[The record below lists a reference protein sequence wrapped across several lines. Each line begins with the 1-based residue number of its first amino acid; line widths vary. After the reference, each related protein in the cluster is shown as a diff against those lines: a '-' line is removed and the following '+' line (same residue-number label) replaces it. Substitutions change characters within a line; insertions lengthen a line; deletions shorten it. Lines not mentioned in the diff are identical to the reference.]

1 MGDRR
6 RVGCGCRGLAVATV
20 LFVCRPATADVWHYV
35 GDWLDFS
42 WNVSAVE
49 AYEDNV
55 RNATGD
61 KEDDFI
67 TTLGLDSRLVL
78 RHPLGSFTLFYR
90 FDQQLYLD
98 HSELNDVGQATG
110 LGQNQSLSFGDA
122 VHLSPRDT
130 LSYSNAFTRTPDS
143 LYASG
148 DQRAVQQQ
156 PVDAEGVVVGRD
168 GVIRN
173 TTQLGYNHDFRVPLS
188 FGLNGSYTIIE
199 YDDPA
204 LIDSRDASAGG
215 SLSWRLSM
223 LRSVGLSYNHSAT
236 RFDSVEGSDS
246 EVVSLIYN
254 DEPMPTWKVSASLG
268 ASFNST
274 SDDGVDDV
282 TPDVDARLTKELPR
296 GSFTAGYHRSVS
308 TSRGFG
314 GAAEQQAVNLAAS
327 YSHTPVWSS
336 RVSTTFSERRSKSAS
351 TQDTDRFTVRYD
363 TGYPLG
369 RNLSLTG
376 GYLFSSQ
383 RQSNGADDG
392 TVSNNRLFIG
402 LRYGATLL

>member
-1 MGDRR
+1 MGDW
-6 RVGCGCRGLAVATV
+6 RGAWRGVAVVVAAV
-20 LFVCRPATADVWHYV
+20 VWCPPASADVWHYV
-35 GDWLDFS
+35 GDWLDFT
-42 WNVSAVE
+42 WNVSATE

-55 RNATGD
+55 LNTTGD

-90 FDQQLYLD
+90 FDQDLYLN

-110 LGQNQSLSFGDA
+110 LGQNQSISFGDA

-130 LSYSNAFTRTPDS
+130 LSYSNAFSRTPDS
-143 LYASG
+143 LYATG
-148 DQRAVQQQ
+148 ENRAAQQQ
-156 PVDAEGVVVGRD
+156 PVDAEGVVVGRN

-173 TTQLGYNHDFRVPLS
+173 TTQLGYNHDFRLPVS
-188 FGLNGSYTIIE
+188 FGLNGSYTILE
-199 YDDPA
+199 YDDPT
-204 LIDSRDASAGG
+204 LVDSRDASMGG
-215 SLSWRLSM
+215 SLSWRLSP
-223 LRSVGLSYNHSAT
+223 LRSVGVSYNHTAI
-236 RFDSVEGSDS
+236 RFDSFEGSDS

-254 DEPMPTWKVSASLG
+254 DEPLPTWKVSASVG

-274 SDDGVDDV
+274 ADNGVNDV
-282 TPDVDARLTKELPR
+282 TPDVDVRVAKELRR
-296 GSFTAGYHRSVS
+296 GNLSAGYRRSVS

-314 GAAEQQAVNLAAS
+314 GASEQQLVNLSGS
-327 YSHTPVWSS
+327 YKHSPVWSS
-336 RVSTTFSERRSKSAS
+336 RVSATFSERRSQSAS

-383 RQSNGADDG
+383 RQRNGVDDG